1 MVDPKRNARTRSAVF
16 NDASKLSQAA
26 EQCRIQAFVYSLD
39 SLETIAI
46 KLDCIAAELRA
57 TEIL

>member
-1 MVDPKRNARTRSAVF
+1 MGINPRNACTRSAVF
-16 NDASKLSQAA
+16 DDASKLSAAA
-26 EQCRIQAFVYSLD
+26 EQCRVQAFVYSLD
-39 SLETIAI
+39 RLEEIAV